1 MKFGL
6 NQKNKIEKWKESY
19 GPTIEELKYGLYLW
33 KKSLLSIVGLVLIL
47 TFVGLALIGPY
58 LAPFDPIEINFSE
71 KLEPPGKEHLF
82 GTDQFGRDILSRV
95 IYGARIA
102 LVVIAI
108 VSLIGG
114 GIGTLIGVFS
124 GYFGGR
130 IDTVL
135 MRLTDIFLAFP
146 SLILAMAFSAA
157 LGPSLI
163 NMIIAISLVI
173 WTPYA
178 RLARADALKAKSQDF
193 VEAAR
198 SIGASD
204 LRIIFLHIL
213 PMCMSSIIVQLTL
226 RMGTILLTVASLGFL
241 GIGAQP
247 PAPEWGAMVS
257 DGRNY
262 IASQWWISTFPGIMI
277 ALVVLGFSLLGDG
290 LRDVLDPRL
299 RRG

>member
-1 MKFGL
+1 
-6 NQKNKIEKWKESY
+6 
-19 GPTIEELKYGLYLW
+19 
-33 KKSLLSIVGLVLIL
+33 LLSIVGLVLIL

>member
-1 MKFGL
+1 
-6 NQKNKIEKWKESY
+6 
-19 GPTIEELKYGLYLW
+19 
-33 KKSLLSIVGLVLIL
+33 
-47 TFVGLALIGPY
+47 
-58 LAPFDPIEINFSE
+58 
-71 KLEPPGKEHLF
+71 
-82 GTDQFGRDILSRV
+82 
-95 IYGARIA
+95 
-102 LVVIAI
+102 
-108 VSLIGG
+108 
-114 GIGTLIGVFS
+114 VFS

>member
-1 MKFGL
+1 ML
-6 NQKNKIEKWKESY
+6 NGK
-19 GPTIEELKYGLYLW
+19 
-33 KKSLLSIVGLVLIL
+33 SIVNEQSIDLREKDPHVVLYHLFFLFAYFAI
-47 TFVGLALIGPY
+47 
-58 LAPFDPIEINFSE
+58 PFDPAEIDLSAKF
-71 KLEPPGKEHLF
+71 EPPCKEHLF

-102 LVVIAI
+102 LIVIGI

-124 GYFGGR
+124 GYFGGG

-146 SLILAMAFSAA
+146 SLILAMAFSAV

-163 NMIIAISLVI
+163 NMIIAISLVV

-193 VEAAR
+193 VNAAR

-204 LRIIFLHIL
+204 LRIIFVHIV
-213 PMCMSSIIVQLTL
+213 PMCMSSILVQLTL
-226 RMGTILLTVASLGFL
+226 KMGTILLTVASLGFL

-247 PAPEWGAMVS
+247 PAPEWGTMVS

-262 IASQWWISTFPGIMI
+262 IATQWWISTFPGITI

-290 LRDVLDPRL
+290 LRDILDPRL
-299 RRG
+299 RKGL